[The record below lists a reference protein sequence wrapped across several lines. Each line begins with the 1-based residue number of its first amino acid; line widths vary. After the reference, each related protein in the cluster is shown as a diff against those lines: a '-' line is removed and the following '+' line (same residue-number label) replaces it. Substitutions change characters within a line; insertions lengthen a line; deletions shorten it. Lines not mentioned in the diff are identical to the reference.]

1 VSRGS
6 SAAGSLPT
14 RSGGFDRKLIA
25 PMILG
30 SILNPI
36 NSSMLAVALIPIG
49 AAFGAPP
56 AETAWLVT
64 GLYLATAVGQPVIGR
79 LVDMYGPRPLYLVGT
94 SLVGIAGLMGALA
107 PSLGVLIVSRV
118 LLGFGTSAAYPA
130 SMFLIRS
137 EADRTG
143 MESPTGVL
151 SALSVSNQVIAV
163 IGPTLGGVLI
173 GLGGWQLIF
182 SVNVPLSIA
191 CVILGMLWLPRRMV
205 GVRPGGRI
213 DYAGIV
219 LFAGTLV
226 SFMLFLMRPSLGRWY
241 LVVLALSIGTAFAIR
256 EGRAVE
262 PLIDLRVL
270 GGNAPLLATYARQ
283 VLSFVVTYSF
293 LYGFTQWLEEGRGLS
308 PQTAGLVMLPM
319 SAAAVVITMIVGRR
333 REVHAKLVAGGTM
346 LLVACAALQLAGAG
360 TAIWLLAGIG
370 VLAGFPQG
378 LNGLANQNA
387 LYHQAEPARI
397 GSSAGLLRT
406 CTYLGAL
413 IAAAANATFFQ
424 HGADTGGLHRLS
436 DFLLVMG
443 ALLLAVTLL
452 DRSLRRIN

>member
-1 VSRGS
+1 
-6 SAAGSLPT
+6 
-14 RSGGFDRKLIA
+14 
-25 PMILG
+25 MILG

-94 SLVGIAGLMGALA
+94 SLVGIAGLVGALA

-163 IGPTLGGVLI
+163 IGPTLGGLLI
-173 GLGGWQLIF
+173 GLGGWRLIF

-241 LVVLALSIGTAFAIR
+241 LVVLGIGIGTAFAIR

-262 PLIDLRVL
+262 PFIDLRVL

-333 REVHAKLVAGGTM
+333 RKVHAKLVAGGTM
-346 LLVACAALQLAGAG
+346 LLVACTALQLAGAG

-413 IAAAANATFFQ
+413 IAAGANANFFQ
-424 HGADTGGLHRLS
+424 HGANTGGLHRLS

-452 DRSLRRIN
+452 DRSLRRIT